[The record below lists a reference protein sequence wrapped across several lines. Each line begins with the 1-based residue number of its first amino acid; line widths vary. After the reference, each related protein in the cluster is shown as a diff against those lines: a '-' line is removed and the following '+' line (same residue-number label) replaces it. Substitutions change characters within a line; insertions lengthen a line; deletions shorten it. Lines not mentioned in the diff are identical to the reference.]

1 MSARSAYVCQIQVCN
16 IALVILGLAAI
27 GLAGSQFSS
36 VRLDNYRNIDLRLLN
51 CIHALSGVIGFYSV
65 VHNHSGAVAKA
76 LYCISAVIG
85 CVTAIFYGFTTYR
98 VKEQSTS
105 RSQTIPMGELQNEL
119 ELPTSI
125 YGSYS
130 VRIAIS
136 ALMIGDGFLATLIAL
151 VSIFLLDK
159 LVTSALPMYPMQL
172 EERDPIMH
180 DWSKILVSIAVMKL
194 FLGTGVLGLA
204 AFVEYEHEKE
214 ASVDKHIKIALE
226 HIAAL
231 LAIVSSLID
240 LLASR
245 KRKLG
250 QLNLMVKIR
259 DPIVA
264 AVWCIKTVDHNMVP
278 FYKNDLK
285 RFYLGNDLNDPLFS
299 SSYAPGYVIVV
310 AHGVLIGCFGI
321 LYFLC
326 ALSSVVVGTCL
337 QQLDLVAMNARID
350 EGTVIQ
356 NRFLSILHLLWGAVL
371 LALCIL
377 GLLDVRW
384 RGEFLGGD
392 LLWMSILFASTGIL
406 SSHNYRAQVV
416 TRLVMNIVCVSIAVE
431 KMCASINLIYQYSSY
446 EIFVRG
452 ESQTFIAQIVL
463 ISVQTMAF
471 AAEALTALTCCI
483 IFGKEIALPSSF
495 IQRPSIRITVICSM
509 GTLFYVVVITGC
521 YVVFELGKWRYSEI
535 PIDVPFFRIGNGP
548 LALTAFIVQLF
559 CLRQPWLLSV
569 SVILQMILASL
580 ALFTISPAITNVY
593 LLQGRL
599 YYTSLALTSSQ
610 ITIYDT
616 ALILSSGA
624 ALACAIMMLTGTVY
638 SIWSSYLLQYR
649 STVSGGTTTIV
660 PQREGTPAQR
670 FLGGA
675 AVQQLGNSLGIVNG
689 QRPAA
694 IQQMEEQT
702 VYWSADENPF
712 YYHTSK
718 RFYGEPYQVESG
730 FNGYT
735 LSKSLTSP
743 QRTFQSSSSQTQIA
757 HIFTD

>member
-51 CIHALSGVIGFYSV
+51 CIHALTGVIGFYSV
-65 VHNHSGAVAKA
+65 VHNHSGAVAKTH
-76 LYCISAVIG
+76 YCISAAIG
-85 CVTAIFYGFTTYR
+85 CVTAIFYGFATYR
-98 VKEQSTS
+98 VSS
-105 RSQTIPMGELQNEL
+105 GALNEFIL
-119 ELPTSI
+119 NIGPAAVSI
-125 YGSYS
+125 LAGRE
-130 VRIAIS
+130 VKK
-136 ALMIGDGFLATLIAL
+136 LFTGDGFLATLIAL

-159 LVTSALPMYPMQL
+159 LVTSALPMYPMEL
-172 EERDPIMH
+172 VGIRHREPIMH

-194 FLGTGVLGLA
+194 FLGTGALGLA

-214 ASVDKHIKIALE
+214 AYADKHIKIALE

-231 LAIVSSLID
+231 LAVVSSLID
-240 LLASR
+240 ILASR
-245 KRKLG
+245 KRRIG
-250 QLNLMVKIR
+250 QLNLMVKIK
-259 DPIVA
+259 DL
-264 AVWCIKTVDHNMVP
+264 N
-278 FYKNDLK
+278 NDLK
-285 RFYLGNDLNDPLFS
+285 RFYLGKDLNDPFFS
-299 SSYAPGYVIVV
+299 SSYAFGYTIVV

-337 QQLDLVAMNARID
+337 QQLDFVTMNARID

-356 NRFLSILHLLWGAVL
+356 SRFLSILHLLWGAAL

-392 LLWMSILFASTGIL
+392 LLWIAILFASTGIL

-452 ESQTFIAQIVL
+452 ES
-463 ISVQTMAF
+463 
-471 AAEALTALTCCI
+471 
-483 IFGKEIALPSSF
+483 
-495 IQRPSIRITVICSM
+495 ITVICAM
-509 GTLFYVVVITGC
+509 GTLFYAVVITGC
-521 YVVFELGKWRYSEI
+521 YVVFELGKWRYNEI

-548 LALTAFIVQLF
+548 LALAAFIVQLF

-569 SVILQMILASL
+569 SVVLQIILASL

-599 YYTSLALTSSQ
+599 YYAGLALTPLQ
-610 ITIYDT
+610 ITLYDT

-624 ALACAIMMLTGTVY
+624 TLACAIMMLTGT
-638 SIWSSYLLQYR
+638 
-649 STVSGGTTTIV
+649 
-660 PQREGTPAQR
+660 
-670 FLGGA
+670 
-675 AVQQLGNSLGIVNG
+675 
-689 QRPAA
+689 AA

-718 RFYGEPYQVESG
+718 RFYGQPYQVESG
-730 FNGYT
+730 AIELNKRNFVLHNGVYKPVR
-735 LSKSLTSP
+735 S
-743 QRTFQSSSSQTQIA
+743 RIC
-757 HIFTD
+757 